1 MKKVDYKHGTFVL
14 ATTET
19 DGLEDYGEYLSW
31 CEGNNKEPAP
41 ERSDAHLAWIYEEAM
56 LNLADDMSNIKDCEA
71 YNVPVVLNGTV
82 KRWDG
87 EHEILPETFG
97 SVYDAIKRCQG
108 RDIQDITVCYDDG
121 KITVDARHHD
131 GTDSLEIRALSKKGQ
146 NKNDTVNG
154 IEKVKDAY
162 VKRLPYLY
170 AIKQ

>member
-1 MKKVDYKHGTFVL
+1 MKGIDYKHGRFII
-14 ATTET
+14 ATTDTEF
-19 DGLEDYGEYLSW
+19 LENYDEYLIW
-31 CEGNNKEPAP
+31 CEDSHKEPAP
-41 ERSDAHLAWIYEEAM
+41 EGSAAHLDWVNEETM
-56 LNLADDMSNIKDCEA
+56 LNFADDMSNIKDCKA
-71 YNVPVVLNGTV
+71 YNVPVILTGSV

-121 KITVDARHHD
+121 KIIVDASHHG
-131 GTDSLEIRALSKKGQ
+131 GTNSFDIRALSKKGQ

-170 AIKQ
+170 AIKG